1 MSSLKQNERPSML
14 SRRGREA
21 CLGIRENV
29 EAAFDFIGG
38 MGAAEFEQ
46 DRRTIYAVTRC
57 LEIISEASR
66 RVDTATK
73 DRHPHIPWQQVSSAG
88 NIYRHEYAN
97 VSPLQIWRTVQ
108 ERLPELLAMCVAELQ
123 RADAPGTS
131 G

>member
-1 MSSLKQNERPSML
+1 ML

-29 EAAFDFIGG
+29 EAAFEFIGG
-38 MGAAEFEQ
+38 MGVVEFEQ

-66 RVDTATK
+66 RLDAETK
-73 DRHPHIPWQQVSSAG
+73 DRHPHIPWQRVSSAG

-108 ERLPELLAMCVAELQ
+108 ERLPELLTMCMAELQ
-123 RADAPGTS
+123 RSDSSGTS

>member
-1 MSSLKQNERPSML
+1 ML

-21 CLGIRENV
+21 CLGICENV
-29 EAAFDFIGG
+29 ETAFDFIGG
-38 MGAAEFEQ
+38 MAAVKFEQ

-57 LEIISEASR
+57 LEIISEATR
-66 RVDTATK
+66 RFDTAMK
-73 DRHPHIPWQQVSSAG
+73 DRHPHIPSQQVSSAG

-108 ERLPELLAMCVAELQ
+108 ERLRELLAMCVAELQ